1 VTFDPIE
8 GPDRGTFRVH
18 VYFLD
23 GEPLDVA
30 KAIAALPAR
39 DNTALERVLFAGPLR
54 TIVPWQWDWFD

>member
-23 GEPLDVA
+23 GDPLAVA
-30 KAIAALPAR
+30 DAIAAHPGR
-39 DNTALERVLFAGPLR
+39 DTTAHERTLFAGPLH